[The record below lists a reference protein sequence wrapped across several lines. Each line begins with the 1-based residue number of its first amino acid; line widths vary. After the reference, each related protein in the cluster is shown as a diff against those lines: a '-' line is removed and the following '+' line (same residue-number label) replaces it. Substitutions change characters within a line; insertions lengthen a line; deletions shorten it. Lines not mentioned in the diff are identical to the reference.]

1 MKTLKDK
8 STVPPRGY
16 SYTQKETGHTIQ
28 ANSLNQLF
36 TYVIEHRKANNLP
49 VPFNIQEH
57 IETSFCEERPELC
70 KDSET
75 KPANIKKN
83 ISFNDALRFTKT
95 LVSAGLKRCG
105 QAEADQ
111 RAAICL
117 MCEDN
122 INPVGCSSCKRGI
135 VKKAV
140 SFIVGNKET
149 PYDSSLKSCKHCGCF
164 NAAQVWIPLD
174 ALRKTISKEEND
186 ALPSHCWK
194 KI

>member
-1 MKTLKDK
+1 MKTLKDTT
-8 STVPPRGY
+8 TVPPKGY
-16 SYTQKETGHTIQ
+16 AYIQQETGYEIK
-28 ANSLNQLF
+28 ANSLNQLII
-36 TYVIEHRKANNLP
+36 YVTNHRKANNLP
-49 VPFNIQEH
+49 VPFNIDQQVESY
-57 IETSFCEERPELC
+57 ICDKRPELC
-70 KDSET
+70 KGSEIKPSNPEAKLSFDS
-75 KPANIKKN
+75 
-83 ISFNDALRFTKT
+83 ALRFTKT
-95 LVSAGLKRCG
+95 LMSAGLKRCG

-111 RAAICL
+111 RATICL

-122 INPVGCSSCKRGI
+122 VDPVGCSSCKRGI
-135 VKKAV
+135 IKKAV

-186 ALPSHCWK
+186 ALPAHCWK

>member
-8 STVPPRGY
+8 TTVPPGGY
-16 SYTQKETGHTIQ
+16 SYTQEETGHTIQ
-28 ANSLNQLF
+28 ANSFDQLIIF
-36 TYVIEHRKANNLP
+36 VTEHRKANNLP
-49 VPFNIQEH
+49 TPFNIQEQ
-57 IETSFCEERPELC
+57 IESAFCDERPELC

-75 KPANIKKN
+75 KPTNIKKN

-117 MCEDN
+117 MCEGN

-186 ALPSHCWK
+186 ALPAHCWK

>member
-1 MKTLKDK
+1 M
-8 STVPPRGY
+8 
-16 SYTQKETGHTIQ
+16 
-28 ANSLNQLF
+28 
-36 TYVIEHRKANNLP
+36 P

-57 IETSFCEERPELC
+57 IESSVCNERPELC
-70 KDSET
+70 RDLEI
-75 KPANIKKN
+75 KPANPKKN
-83 ISFNDALRFTKT
+83 ISFDSALRFTKT

-111 RAAICL
+111 RATICL

-122 INPVGCSSCKRGI
+122 VDPVGCSSCKRGI
-135 VKKAV
+135 IKKAV

-186 ALPSHCWK
+186 ALPAHCWK